1 MRWFLTAILLGV
13 ISPVF
18 SQQYQTKKGE
28 VTFLSQAAL
37 NEFEGKSSS
46 LQGLIDLDQNLLD
59 FYLDLNTLDTG
70 IGLRDKHMRENYLET
85 EEFPFAEFTG
95 KLSAVQKP
103 EPGKVQQVTA
113 IGKFKLH
120 GVERAVTVKGTLNP
134 QANGS
139 LLLEAKFSIVL
150 SDYQIEIPK
159 LVFYEL
165 APEQQVSLKA
175 TLTPKK

>member
-1 MRWFLTAILLGV
+1 MKWFLTAILLGV
-13 ISPVF
+13 ISPAYA
-18 SQQYQTKKGE
+18 QQYLTKNGE
-28 VTFLSQAAL
+28 VVFLSQASL
-37 NEFEGKSSS
+37 SEFEGKSNS
-46 LQGLIDLDQNLLD
+46 LQGLIDLDKNLLD

-120 GVERAVTVKGTLNP
+120 GVERDITVKGTLSP

-139 LLLEAKFSIVL
+139 LILEAKFSVL
-150 SDYQIEIPK
+150 LRDYQIEVPK

-165 APEQQVSLKA
+165 APEQQVSIKA
-175 TLTPKK
+175 TLTTKK